1 MSISVKICPHYIRE
15 LFLSYNLNSDLKKW
29 GQIPDFKCYVWSSVK
44 NKIRYS
50 LAFNP
55 KFTTSNQIIRANTNQ
70 SFYSHIRFPYRKILK
85 INVVPE
91 SKLSSD

>member
-1 MSISVKICPHYIRE
+1 MYGHQLKIDLDIVWHSIPC
-15 LFLSYNLNSDLKKW
+15 LQL
-29 GQIPDFKCYVWSSVK
+29 PD
-44 NKIRYS
+44 
-50 LAFNP
+50 
-55 KFTTSNQIIRANTNQ
+55 QIIRANTNQ